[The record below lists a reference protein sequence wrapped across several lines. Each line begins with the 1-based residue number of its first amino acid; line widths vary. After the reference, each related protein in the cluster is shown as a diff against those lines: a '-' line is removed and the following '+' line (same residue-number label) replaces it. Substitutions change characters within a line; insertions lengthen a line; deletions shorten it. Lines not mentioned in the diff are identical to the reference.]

1 MNSPHLIKI
10 EHDLRVLSL
19 EELGWLLERI
29 EKQVQERKQISNKF
43 TDIKYINE
51 QLLAMASDLDIK
63 TEITSINN
71 EFGVTEMDV
80 LEKLCSSKDD
90 NLFC

>member
-19 EELGWLLERI
+19 EELEWLLERI
-29 EKQVQERKQISNKF
+29 EKQVQEKKQISNKF

-51 QLLAMASDLDIK
+51 QLVAMASDLYIQL
-63 TEITSINN
+63 EIAAINN
-71 EFGVTEMDV
+71 ELG
-80 LEKLCSSKDD
+80 L
-90 NLFC
+90 